1 MTVDDED
8 QILGREFREAIDQGP
23 PQPSWSE
30 IEKRAGRFSL
40 RRQGGRLKLV
50 PASRSP
56 LAGHRD
62 PGACL
67 CGRERLVQQRE
78 STVPERHLRLRRG
91 RRAAGNACR
100 YADGFGRPAPRHG
113 AAALETEHGCPLG
126 RSDKRRQLLLRHPGG
141 DRRGRL
147 PRRPEGRLHT
157 GRRRQHRLAGPGP
170 RLGGRTSNT
179 TSAVVRTTATSTWP
193 LMSALVVRTIP
204 SISGSNG
211 SDTPIVLV
219 SGGSGLQDADTIEVK
234 YQDGGSDSFPTM
246 HVSSPVDATMFMFQ
260 IPVTHTTAGSR
271 PVELVLKDK
280 DGNVLASDE
289 AALSNL
295 WAVEVRSAAS
305 YKGPDGSGA
314 PPPAGSVPPQC
325 DLFGQKGLNRDGP
338 LTSGDQPDRAGLQFP
353 TTSPGNGAR
362 RASRPTKFAPV
373 PVPRT
378 FSSPTPPRPS
388 PDRRVALT
396 WKN

>member
-50 PASRSP
+50 PA
-56 LAGHRD
+56 LAV
-62 PGACL
+62 L
-67 CGRERLVQQRE
+67 LLV
-78 STVPERHLRLRRG
+78 VAIPALAF
-91 RRAAGNACR
+91 AAGNVLFNSGKAPFQSAI
-100 YADGFGRPAPRHG
+100 YAFAEVGGPPGTPADTPMVSADPRRVMVLPLSKPNT
-113 AAALETEHGCPLG
+113 AALWVAPT
-126 RSDKRRQLLLRHPGG
+126 SDGNYCFDTQVATDEADYLDALKGDYTQGGG
-141 DRRGRL
+141 DNMVSPGQGL
-147 PRRPEGRLHT
+147 DWG
-157 GRRRQHRLAGPGP
+157 AGFEYNVGC
-170 RLGGRTSNT
+170 GSHDGNFDV
-179 TSAVVRTTATSTWP
+179 AFDVG
-193 LMSALVVRTIP
+193 
-204 SISGSNG
+204 ISGSDNPFDIGING

-295 WAVEVRSAAS
+295 WAVEVWSAAS

-338 LTSGDQPDRAGLQFP
+338 LTPSNPDGQVCSPDDFTGKWSSTSIRPNSPRYQFRNFQQPNAP
-353 TTSPGNGAR
+353 
-362 RASRPTKFAPV
+362 APV
-373 PVPRT
+373 
-378 FSSPTPPRPS
+378 S
-388 PDRRVALT
+388 
-396 WKN
+396 

>member
-1 MTVDDED
+1 MAFDV
-8 QILGREFREAIDQGP
+8 G
-23 PQPSWSE
+23 
-30 IEKRAGRFSL
+30 
-40 RRQGGRLKLV
+40 
-50 PASRSP
+50 
-56 LAGHRD
+56 
-62 PGACL
+62 
-67 CGRERLVQQRE
+67 
-78 STVPERHLRLRRG
+78 
-91 RRAAGNACR
+91 
-100 YADGFGRPAPRHG
+100 
-113 AAALETEHGCPLG
+113 
-126 RSDKRRQLLLRHPGG
+126 
-141 DRRGRL
+141 
-147 PRRPEGRLHT
+147 
-157 GRRRQHRLAGPGP
+157 
-170 RLGGRTSNT
+170 
-179 TSAVVRTTATSTWP
+179 
-193 LMSALVVRTIP
+193 
-204 SISGSNG
+204 ISGSDNPFDIGING

-295 WAVEVRSAAS
+295 WAVEVWSAAS

-338 LTSGDQPDRAGLQFP
+338 LTPSNPDGQVC
-353 TTSPGNGAR
+353 SPDDFTGKWEAHEHQ
-362 RASRPTKFAPV
+362 TQFAPV
-373 PVPRT
+373 PVQELSEAQR
-378 FSSPTPPRPS
+378 PPRPS